1 MQEAATVEAAEPP
14 ARRRAWLPRI
24 LAVVVLVVA
33 VVTLVRLGVG
43 RSEEQSPDGIRADL
57 VQRMTTVLEQSPS
70 AHAGHGGHV
79 AGPGSSAAPTRTV
92 CGSQVYGYEPA
103 DAATAEDVV
112 TVYGFH
118 MCGVAEAGVPW
129 DFATRF
135 VAPLV
140 MRFDTNPPTVQ
151 AAESSADVTYQERV
165 KQLIPAQ
172 YQELA
177 AQSALEPDAMAELRR
192 RYDEAAGV

>member
-1 MQEAATVEAAEPP
+1 MQETATVAAPEGPV
-14 ARRRAWLPRI
+14 RRRAWWPRI

-33 VVTLVRLGVG
+33 AVTLVRLGVG
-43 RSEEQSPDGIRADL
+43 RSAEQSPGSINDQL
-57 VQRMTTVLEQSPS
+57 VQRMTTVLEQTPA
-70 AHAGHGGHV
+70 AHQGHGGHQ
-79 AGPGSSAAPTRTV
+79 ANSAASAAPARTV
-92 CGSQVYGYEPA
+92 CGARVYGYEPA
-103 DAATAEDVV
+103 DAATADDVV

-140 MRFDTNPPTVQ
+140 MRFDTDPPTVQ
-151 AAESSADVTYQERV
+151 AAESTADVTYQERI
-165 KQLIPAQ
+165 KQLIPVQ
-172 YQELA
+172 YQQLA
-177 AQSALEPDAMAELRR
+177 AESALEPDAMTELRR